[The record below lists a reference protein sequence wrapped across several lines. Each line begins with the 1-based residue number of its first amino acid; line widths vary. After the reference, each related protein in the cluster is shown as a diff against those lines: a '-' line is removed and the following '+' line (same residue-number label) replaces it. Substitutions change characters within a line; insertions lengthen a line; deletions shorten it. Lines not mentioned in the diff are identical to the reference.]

1 MVYILIFRGFF
12 IENVKRKMKRK
23 RKRRRIEKF
32 DLPVGNL
39 NPEHVQF
46 R

>member
-12 IENVKRKMKRK
+12 IENVKRKMK